1 MRAHTAHATFATKP
15 MLRRV
20 ARSIQTRITAT
31 GCRKQTRSS
40 RIFFTLPNL
49 PGARGVVGP
58 PGAPGRPVRACDA
71 LGRKIIRVAA
81 GQVREC
87 VAEQP
92 VDPRSE
98 GVSHARSTR
107 VHRKASVGL
116 FGGCGVC
123 LAEC

>member
-49 PGARGVVGP
+49 PGFRGGP
-58 PGAPGRPVRACDA
+58 DKPAMPSGGKSFASRLAGYENAWRSSRLIRGRRESVMRGAHVSIEKRLWAYSEDVACASRNTEPG
-71 LGRKIIRVAA
+71 
-81 GQVREC
+81 
-87 VAEQP
+87 
-92 VDPRSE
+92 DPR
-98 GVSHARSTR
+98 
-107 VHRKASVGL
+107 
-116 FGGCGVC
+116 
-123 LAEC
+123 